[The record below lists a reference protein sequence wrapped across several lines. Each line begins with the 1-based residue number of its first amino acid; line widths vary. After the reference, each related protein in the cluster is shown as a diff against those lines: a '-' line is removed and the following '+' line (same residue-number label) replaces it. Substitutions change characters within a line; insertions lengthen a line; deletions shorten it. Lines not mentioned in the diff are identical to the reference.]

1 MHLNM
6 SGEKPI
12 FLQFAEELE
21 DNILKGI
28 FGEETQIPSTTEVA
42 VKFKINPATANRGV
56 NLLVDEGIIYK
67 KRGIG
72 MFVTTGARE
81 KIVANRKNAFYEGY
95 ILSLVEEAK
104 KLNITQDEIIAMLER
119 GCQNEHNRD

>member
-1 MHLNM
+1 MQLNM
-6 SGEKPI
+6 NGEKPI

-28 FGEETQIPSTTEVA
+28 FEEETQIPSTTEVA

-56 NLLVDEGIIYK
+56 NLLVDENIIYK

-72 MFVTTGARE
+72 MFVSTGARE
-81 KIVANRKNAFYEGY
+81 KIKVKRKNAFYENF
-95 ILSLVEEAK
+95 ILSLLEEAK
-104 KLNITQDEIIAMLER
+104 NLNITKEEIITLIER
-119 GCQNEHNRD
+119 GYQNDDN

>member
-1 MHLNM
+1 MQLNPDNDR
-6 SGEKPI
+6 PI

-21 DNILKGI
+21 DDILKGI
-28 FGEETQIPSTTEVA
+28 FEEETQIPSTTEVA

-72 MFVTTGARE
+72 MFVAGGARQ
-81 KIVANRKNAFYEGY
+81 KIISKRKKVFYRDY
-95 ILSLVEEAK
+95 VLPLVKESRFLEMTK
-104 KLNITQDEIIAMLER
+104 TEIIAMLEK
-119 GCQNEHNRD
+119 GYNE

>member
-6 SGEKPI
+6 SDERPL
-12 FLQFAEELE
+12 FLQFAVELE
-21 DNILKGI
+21 DKILKGI
-28 FGEETQIPSTTEVA
+28 FEEETQIPSTTEVA

-72 MFVTTGARE
+72 MFVNTGARE
-81 KIVANRKNAFYEGY
+81 KIKAKRKNAFYKIY
-95 ILSLVEEAK
+95 ILSLLKEARN
-104 KLNITQDEIIAMLER
+104 LNITKGEIIALIER
-119 GCQNEHNRD
+119 GTKNEHD

>member
-1 MHLNM
+1 MQLNM
-6 SGEKPI
+6 SGEKPL

-28 FGEETQIPSTTEVA
+28 FEEETQIPSTTEVA

-56 NLLVDEGIIYK
+56 NLLVDEDIIYK

-72 MFVTTGARE
+72 MFVNTGARE
-81 KIVANRKNAFYEGY
+81 KIAAKRKNSFYETY
-95 ILSLVEEAK
+95 IVSLLKEAENLK
-104 KLNITQDEIIAMLER
+104 ITKLEIIALIER
-119 GCQNEHNRD
+119 GFQNEHD

>member
-1 MHLNM
+1 MQLNM
-6 SGEKPI
+6 SGDKPI

-28 FGEETQIPSTTEVA
+28 FEEETQIPSTTEVA

-67 KRGIG
+67 RRGIG
-72 MFVTTGARE
+72 MFVSTGARE
-81 KIVANRKNAFYEGY
+81 KIAVKRRTAFYESFVV
-95 ILSLVEEAK
+95 SLLQEAK
-104 KLNITQDEIIAMLER
+104 NLNISKDEIIALIE
-119 GCQNEHNRD
+119 GGYQNVHD